1 LRSAGQHLA
10 NERFRSLTCDR
21 APFVVLGRRRRLFCF
36 EPAWEGTCSH
46 VTSSFGVCASMS
58 SLLLLF
64 LFFLFYYFVMIFMF
78 FYFHSL
84 LNIRRG

>member
-21 APFVVLGRRRRLFCF
+21 APFVVGRRRRRLFCF

-64 LFFLFYYFVMIFMF
+64 YYFVMIFMF